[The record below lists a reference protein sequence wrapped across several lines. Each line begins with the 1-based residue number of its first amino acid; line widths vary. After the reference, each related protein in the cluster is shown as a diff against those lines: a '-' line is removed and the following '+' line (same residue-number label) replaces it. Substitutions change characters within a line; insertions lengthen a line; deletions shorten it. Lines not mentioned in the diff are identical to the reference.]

1 MARTSVAVEPEHFIP
16 VPRHR
21 LVDVLVDEAGERGE
35 GLADLCRLLE
45 ALLHFEHRELIED
58 LKRDYSLF
66 DPGSPAEAVAML
78 GEELSE
84 ADYEAAER
92 RFLGRFVE
100 MISKANFI
108 PLTQQDLDVANAE
121 DYLFSLPVEVDW
133 DRYDTRLMD
142 AFFQANHHSDG
153 SSQPAEFARHAM
165 VFRRGIGVDRTEGL
179 LFFQKLDLL
188 ISRILVGLLRIPGR
202 VFGRGGSEQEAGEAG
217 EAGEAERG
225 EPTESMFAAK
235 AIERITLHPEDVG
248 PLSLFRRTKLQE
260 PTFGQLVLVF
270 RLKPDESDESDV
282 SGGSGELID
291 RTIHIKTFVDIPMAD
306 LEVVFPE
313 KRLSMKPVDLIKV
326 GMTAVSGLVVV
337 VVKLIM
343 SAVNPFLML
352 VLLGSLVAY
361 GGRAIMGYRTSRARY
376 EHLVT
381 DALYTKSRDNGLGVV
396 LFLVDCME
404 EQEWKEV
411 LLGWVL
417 LDRDGA
423 CGGRELDRRCEQW
436 LKQRFGVET
445 DFEISDALAKL
456 QQLELVEESAGT
468 WSACDLDT
476 VLSRLDRLWDDQF
489 QFRRSGGSD
498 A

>member
-1 MARTSVAVEPEHFIP
+1 MARTSVPVEPEHFIP

-21 LVDVLVDEAGERGE
+21 LVDVLVEEAGERGE
-35 GLADLCRLLE
+35 RIADLCRLLE
-45 ALLHFEHRELIED
+45 ALLHFEYRELIEE

-66 DPGSPAEAVAML
+66 DPGSSSEAVAML

-84 ADYEAAER
+84 ADYQAAER

-100 MISKANFI
+100 MISKANFV
-108 PLTQQDLDVANAE
+108 PLTQQDLDVASAE

-142 AFFQANHHSDG
+142 AYFQDNAYADG
-153 SSQPAEFARHAM
+153 SSQPPDFARHAM
-165 VFRRGIGVDRTEGL
+165 VFRRGIGIDRTEGL

-188 ISRILVGLLRIPGR
+188 VSRILVGLLRLPGR
-202 VFGRGGSEQEAGEAG
+202 LFGRGGSDMEATEAV
-217 EAGEAERG
+217 EVDSE
-225 EPTESMFAAK
+225 EPSESMFEAK
-235 AIERITLHPEDVG
+235 TIERITLHPEDVG
-248 PLSLFRRTKLQE
+248 PLSLFQRTKLQE

-270 RLKPDESDESDV
+270 RLKPGESDV
-282 SGGSGELID
+282 SEESGELID

-326 GMTAVSGLVVV
+326 AITAVSGLVVV
-337 VVKLIM
+337 AVKLIM
-343 SAVNPFLML
+343 SAVNPFLMV

-381 DALYTKSRDNGLGVV
+381 DALYSKSRDNGLGVV

-417 LDRDGA
+417 LDRDGG
-423 CGGRELDRRCEQW
+423 CGGRELDRRCERW
-436 LKQRFGVET
+436 LKERFGVET

-456 QQLELVEESAGT
+456 LQLELVEESDGS

-476 VLSRLDRLWDDQF
+476 VLSRLDRRWDDQF
-489 QFRRSGGSD
+489 QFRRPGARD

>member
-1 MARTSVAVEPEHFIP
+1 MARTSVPVEPEHFIP

-21 LVDVLVDEAGERGE
+21 LLDVLVEEAGERGKGIAE
-35 GLADLCRLLE
+35 LCRLLE
-45 ALLHFEHRELIED
+45 ALLHFEYRELIED

-66 DPGSPAEAVAML
+66 DPGSSTEAVAML
-78 GEELSE
+78 GRDLSG
-84 ADYEAAER
+84 ADLDAAEH

-108 PLTQQDLDVANAE
+108 PLTQQDLEVATAE

-142 AFFQANHHSDG
+142 AYFQDNAYADG
-153 SSQPAEFARHAM
+153 SSQPPEFARHAM
-165 VFRRGIGVDRTEGL
+165 VFRRGIGIDRTEGL

-188 ISRILVGLLRIPGR
+188 ISRILVGLMRLPGR
-202 VFGRGGSEQEAGEAG
+202 LFGRGGSDTEADEAA
-217 EAGEAERG
+217 EADGG
-225 EPTESMFAAK
+225 EPSESMFEAK
-235 AIERITLHPEDVG
+235 TIERITLHPEDVS

-260 PTFGQLVLVF
+260 PTYGQLVLVF
-270 RLKPDESDESDV
+270 RLKPDESDV
-282 SGGSGELID
+282 SGDSGQFGKLID

-313 KRLSMKPVDLIKV
+313 KRLSMKPVDQIKV
-326 GMTAVSGLVVV
+326 AITAVSGLVVV
-337 VVKLIM
+337 AVKLIM
-343 SAVNPFLML
+343 SAFNPLLMV

-376 EHLVT
+376 QHLVT

-411 LLGWVL
+411 LLGWVML
-417 LDRDGA
+417 VRAGSCGA
-423 CGGRELDRRCEQW
+423 RELDRRCERW
-436 LKQRFGVET
+436 LKERFGVET

-456 QQLELVEESAGT
+456 QQLELVDETGGT

-476 VLSRLDRLWDDQF
+476 VLARLDRRWDDQF
-489 QFRRSGGSD
+489 QFRRPGARD

>member
-1 MARTSVAVEPEHFIP
+1 MARTSVPVEPEHFVP

-21 LVDVLVDEAGERGE
+21 LVDVLVEEAGERGE
-35 GLADLCRLLE
+35 RIADLCRLLE
-45 ALLHFEHRELIED
+45 ALLHFEYRELIEE

-66 DPGSPAEAVAML
+66 DPGSSAEAVAML
-78 GEELSE
+78 GGELSE

-108 PLTQQDLDVANAE
+108 PLTQQDLDVASAE

-142 AFFQANHHSDG
+142 AYFQDNAYADG
-153 SSQPAEFARHAM
+153 SSQPPDFARHAM
-165 VFRRGIGVDRTEGL
+165 VFRRGIGIDQTEGL

-188 ISRILVGLLRIPGR
+188 VSRILVGLLRLPGR
-202 VFGRGGSEQEAGEAG
+202 LFGRGGSDMEATEAV
-217 EAGEAERG
+217 EVDSE
-225 EPTESMFAAK
+225 EPSESMFASK
-235 AIERITLHPEDVG
+235 TIERITLHPEDVG
-248 PLSLFRRTKLQE
+248 PLSLFQRTKLQE

-270 RLKPDESDESDV
+270 RLKPDESDV
-282 SGGSGELID
+282 SEESGELID

-326 GMTAVSGLVVV
+326 AITAVSGLVVV
-337 VVKLIM
+337 AVKLIM
-343 SAVNPFLML
+343 SAVNPFLMV

-423 CGGRELDRRCEQW
+423 CGSRELDRRCERW
-436 LKQRFGVET
+436 LKERFGVET

-456 QQLELVEESAGT
+456 LQLELVEESDGT
-468 WSACDLDT
+468 WSACGLDT
-476 VLSRLDRLWDDQF
+476 VLARLDRRWDDHF
-489 QFRRSGGSD
+489 QFRRPGATTPERHGG
-498 A
+498 

>member
-84 ADYEAAER
+84 SDYEAAER

-142 AFFQANHHSDG
+142 AFFQANHHADG
-153 SSQPAEFARHAM
+153 SSQPTEFARHAM

-188 ISRILVGLLRIPGR
+188 ISRILVGLLRLPGR
-202 VFGRGGSEQEAGEAG
+202 VFGRGGSEREAGEAI
-217 EAGEAERG
+217 EAETG
-225 EPTESMFAAK
+225 EPSESMFAAK

-270 RLKPDESDESDV
+270 RLKPDESDES
-282 SGGSGELID
+282 GGAGELID

-326 GMTAVSGLVVV
+326 AITAVSGLVVV
-337 VVKLIM
+337 VVKLVM
-343 SAVNPFLML
+343 SAFNPFLML